1 MRKIVLFALLIF
13 VATLTVAYRQYV
25 KGHKKLN
32 LSYAFNAP
40 KNLPLLTS
48 ASLKL
53 QVDSLKNF
61 AENNAYNSETIF
73 LINMAIHSGKAR
85 FFVFNTKLNKAVDS
99 GLVAH
104 GETSHND
111 GKNLLF
117 SNGVGSNATSL
128 GKYSIG
134 KEYKGKFGTAFKL
147 HGLDSTNSNAFKRF
161 VVLHAHKCVATSDIY
176 PMYTCLSQGCPT
188 VSPSFLLRLK
198 KIINKSKLPML
209 VSIVYDA

>member
-1 MRKIVLFALLIF
+1 MKKILLFTLLIS
-13 VATLTVAYRQYV
+13 VAILTVAYRKYA
-25 KGHKKLN
+25 KEHKR
-32 LSYAFNAP
+32 
-40 KNLPLLTS
+40 KNLPFAGSAPIELPLITS
-48 ASLKL
+48 TALKPHL
-53 QVDSLKNF
+53 DSLKSF
-61 AENNAYNSETIF
+61 AESNAFNSENIF
-73 LINMAIHSGKAR
+73 LINMGIHSGRAR
-85 FFVFNTKLNKAVDS
+85 FFVFNAKLGKAVDS

-104 GETSHND
+104 GETTHND

-161 VVLHAHKCVATSDIY
+161 VVLHAHKCVAKTDIY

-188 VSPSFLLRLK
+188 VNPEFLLKLK

-209 VSIVYDA
+209 ICIIYEA